1 MENVTLINEYY
12 GIINNDPN
20 VYDKKFKLAE
30 GITINDDP
38 DELMM
43 PTNALYILKKYPHKF
58 YDMNNNPNHV
68 DIDGTIDEPTILFK
82 MNPIDTYDLED
93 RFIVL
98 AIILENCIY
107 FTVSLYTPIRGN
119 NFIEHNN
126 VIIDYNIVGGRRHR
140 KSHRKTK
147 RRHRTG
153 RKSRRHH

>member
-1 MENVTLINEYY
+1 MENDTLIHQYY

-30 GITINDDP
+30 GIAINNDP

-43 PTNALYILKKYPHKF
+43 PTNALYILKKYAHKF
-58 YDMNNNPNHV
+58 YDMNNNPNDV
-68 DIDGTIDEPTILFK
+68 DIDGTIDQPTILFK
-82 MNPIDTYDLED
+82 MNPIETYDLED
-93 RFIVL
+93 RPIVL

-107 FTVSLYTPIRGN
+107 FTTGLYTAIQGT
-119 NFIEHNN
+119 NFIEHN
-126 VIIDYNIVGGRRHR
+126 IVGGRHR
-140 KSHRKTK
+140 KRHRKTK